1 MRPHESKH
9 ALCAGERG
17 GGEGLPGRR
26 VRVQDNF
33 QTSPPPRVALV
44 TVASDRSTGGGGI
57 LHALRYM
64 GMAFQ
69 SAPPPL
75 HSQQRGT
82 TTWYKM
88 GM

>member
-1 MRPHESKH
+1 MYPLYCVDHNQHDGAHSYD
-9 ALCAGERG
+9 LRG
-17 GGEGLPGRR
+17 DILR
-26 VRVQDNF
+26 VSNCIC
-33 QTSPPPRVALV
+33 L
-44 TVASDRSTGGGGI
+44 GI